1 MDNKQPAWKRNNNYN
16 NNNSDYRERQFSIGP
31 IEVEVRNGDIDQAL
45 KELKNKLS
53 KDGILGE
60 LKARRCYEKPSEKKR
75 RKHRE
80 ALKALRKSRGR
91 KARVARQSYQQQDN
105 KR

>member
-1 MDNKQPAWKRNNNYN
+1 MENKTPAWKRND
-16 NNNSDYRERQFSIGP
+16 SDYGYHERQFRLGP
-31 IEVEVRNGDIDQAL
+31 IEVEVRNDDIDQAL

-53 KDGILGE
+53 KDGILAE

-80 ALKALRKSRGR
+80 ALKKNRKSRGR
-91 KARVARQSYQQQDN
+91 KARVARQNSQPE
-105 KR
+105 RS